1 MIREHISVDRR
12 PAGEAMTVRW
22 MHQGLQDGSWERM
35 TMLEQM
41 GNLGTEVAR
50 AARAKESGDEQSCQ
64 GAFNRA
70 LELFELTVV
79 DDRWRGPRRREL
91 CLMREI
97 FIDFIAGDNTFGES
111 AESLDRYFLPFAVA
125 ARTEAGRA

>member
-1 MIREHISVDRR
+1 M
-12 PAGEAMTVRW
+12 
-22 MHQGLQDGSWERM
+22 GL
-35 TMLEQM
+35 LEQM

-50 AARAKESGDEQSCQ
+50 AARAKESGDAERCE

-70 LELFELTVV
+70 LELFELTIV

-91 CLMREI
+91 CLVREL
-97 FIDFIAGDNTFGES
+97 FIDFIAGDNTHGES

-125 ARTEAGRA
+125 ARIEHERGHAGSTTDRHSTPPT